1 MSRGSRQRR
10 QDSAGYSAEMR
21 VFIELSQDVDA
32 ASWGEKNARG
42 LAPDATPYGLHRLE
56 DHGHRV
62 RFAPPVTRPIARRL
76 GEVTSARLWGLQPVR
91 ALAAAMDRARR
102 GADVVLCMD
111 ERNGVPAA
119 LSPSSTPVV
128 TGVAWLEDPSELSP
142 AYRAVAMRALERAT
156 AVFVECS
163 AMVEPLVQS
172 FGVPAEKVH
181 FVNLGIDADHF
192 TQATQPPI
200 RERVFSVGDDRMRD
214 YDTLVDALHRVHARR
229 PAMTAEVATTL
240 PVDLPAEWGQLHRR
254 RMDQEVKGCYERAEV
269 VALALRPTRQGS
281 GLTVILEAMAS
292 GRPVVVTD
300 NPGLSDYVEHGVT
313 GLLVPA
319 KDPGAMADAI
329 DALLADPG
337 RAAAMGREGRR
348 RVEGHFTT
356 AHMADDLASV
366 LCDAVR

>member
-1 MSRGSRQRR
+1 M
-10 QDSAGYSAEMR
+10 
-21 VFIELSQDVDA
+21 
-32 ASWGEKNARG
+32 
-42 LAPDATPYGLHRLE
+42 
-56 DHGHRV
+56 
-62 RFAPPVTRPIARRL
+62 
-76 GEVTSARLWGLQPVR
+76 
-91 ALAAAMDRARR
+91 
-102 GADVVLCMD
+102 
-111 ERNGVPAA
+111 
-119 LSPSSTPVV
+119 
-128 TGVAWLEDPSELSP
+128 AWLEDPAELSP
-142 AYRAVAMRALERAT
+142 AYRAVAALALKRAS

-163 AMVEPLVQS
+163 AMIEPLVHG
-172 FGVPAEKVH
+172 FGVPAEKIH
-181 FVNLGIDADHF
+181 FVTLGIDDEHF
-192 TQATQPPI
+192 APAEQPPI
-200 RERVFSVGDDRMRD
+200 RQRVFSVGDDRMRD
-214 YDTLVDALHRVHARR
+214 YSTLVGALHRVHEQR
-229 PAMTAEVATTL
+229 PGLTAEVATTL
-240 PVDLPAEWGQLHRR
+240 PVELPQKWAHIHRR
-254 RMDQEVKGCYERAEV
+254 RMDQEVKGCYQRAEV